1 MTVSWGRTETKQKI
15 THTHATMNSEKCHP
29 GDGEGGGVT
38 TREQIGPKGSGEISK
53 EVNYFNGHLKD
64 ERKFSRGQVCAR
76 LCGCVCLSVRSGVEP
91 RAE

>member
-1 MTVSWGRTETKQKI
+1 MTVSRGRTETKQKT
-15 THTHATMNSEKCHP
+15 THTRATMNSEKCHP
-29 GDGEGGGVT
+29 GDGEGT
-38 TREQIGPKGSGEISK
+38 TMGQIGPKGSGEISK

-64 ERKFSRGQVCAR
+64 EWKFSRGRVCAR